1 MSSCIRRRRY
11 GGWGLFSSERYPLPT
26 ACSFGSAVVMT
37 AAWSRRSTSEDDTV
51 GCCSCL
57 HVAIEVNFLLRRFDG
72 FEVSS
77 LSCHTVGR
85 QICYNRPNL
94 KSETRTPP
102 GEYYAWWS
110 QEILSVYQ
118 LDHKK
123 NICGLASLVLLTH
136 SLQLY
141 FTIHSQSICV
151 RHCYKLYQPIHLFIV
166 ITLSLQ
172 PAHTSVS

>member
-1 MSSCIRRRRY
+1 MVSTCHFPSTCNLTYTHTHTHTYTRKLHDSPFTYLGCTVVRTKGGNCGRCRRMSSCIRRRRY

-123 NICGLASLVLLTH
+123 NICG
-136 SLQLY
+136 
-141 FTIHSQSICV
+141 
-151 RHCYKLYQPIHLFIV
+151 
-166 ITLSLQ
+166 
-172 PAHTSVS
+172 